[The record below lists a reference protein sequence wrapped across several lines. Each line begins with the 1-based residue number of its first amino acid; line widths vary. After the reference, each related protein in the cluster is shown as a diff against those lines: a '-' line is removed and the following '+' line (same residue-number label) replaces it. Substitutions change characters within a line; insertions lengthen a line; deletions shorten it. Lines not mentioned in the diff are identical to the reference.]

1 MFKPPRLWYIV
12 RQTKQTKIIVFSIV
26 HRENVDSWALA
37 IFYVNVNNVYL
48 NISFSVYTE
57 K

>member
-1 MFKPPRLWYIV
+1 MFKPPRLWYIF

-26 HRENVDSWALA
+26 HRENVDSWALP